1 MNVLHI
7 SRQFYPCIG
16 GIETYIYEVSKRL
29 LGEGINCRVVAL
41 DCDLFD
47 KKGKLNKF
55 EKLDGIEIF
64 RVRGIRYPK
73 KPIPLES
80 LIHLFKWADVVHIH
94 DLRFLYERALLLKQL
109 YKYKIILSTHG
120 FLFHTAKLKLI
131 KAIIMSLCYRPT
143 VVNFVDTTICS
154 SKQDFEYLQAWN
166 LRNVHLIE
174 NGIDFNKFNN
184 IARSPIQGRLLYFG
198 KIDIESKGLDLLL
211 QSLALIKDCGWR
223 LDIVGGGFNT
233 EIESLKYMAR
243 RLNVSLKIT
252 WHGFL
257 PEDQLF
263 NLLSTSHIC
272 LFPSR
277 YEGFGNALVE
287 ALAAGC
293 VCVANA
299 ISVHKDK
306 IDNEKNGFLVDFSS
320 PRETKDTIKHL
331 LNMPQE
337 SLSGISQNAK
347 HSAKNYDWAGKIGQ
361 IKDIYRKVL
370 AD

>member
-1 MNVLHI
+1 
-7 SRQFYPCIG
+7 
-16 GIETYIYEVSKRL
+16 
-29 LGEGINCRVVAL
+29 
-41 DCDLFD
+41 
-47 KKGKLNKF
+47 
-55 EKLDGIEIF
+55 
-64 RVRGIRYPK
+64 
-73 KPIPLES
+73 
-80 LIHLFKWADVVHIH
+80 
-94 DLRFLYERALLLKQL
+94 
-109 YKYKIILSTHG
+109 
-120 FLFHTAKLKLI
+120 
-131 KAIIMSLCYRPT
+131 
-143 VVNFVDTTICS
+143 
-154 SKQDFEYLQAWN
+154 
-166 LRNVHLIE
+166 
-174 NGIDFNKFNN
+174 
-184 IARSPIQGRLLYFG
+184 
-198 KIDIESKGLDLLL
+198 
-211 QSLALIKDCGWR
+211 
-223 LDIVGGGFNT
+223 
-233 EIESLKYMAR
+233 
-243 RLNVSLKIT
+243 
-252 WHGFL
+252 
-257 PEDQLF
+257 
-263 NLLSTSHIC
+263 